1 MKKVLILL
9 STMLLAL
16 SCSKMADVPVV
27 DLAKLTADYEAR
39 DGETLTGIMDGN
51 YKITIAD
58 GATVTLK
65 NAVIYGVDDREYKWA
80 GITAL
85 GDATLV
91 LEENNI
97 VRGFDSSF
105 PGIFVPEGKTLTIT
119 GAGKLDVSGNGY
131 APGIGSEDEYGK
143 NCGNIVIQ
151 GGTIRATGGEYSA
164 GIGSGAGMSCGDITI
179 SGGTVTTLGGP
190 SAAGIGSGYHAKCGN
205 ISISGGFVTSRGGE
219 FAAGIGGGSGTDIDE
234 DVDTDTPSVCGNIT
248 ISGGTVMASGNSILS
263 ASGIGSGEG
272 NATCG
277 DILISGGTV
286 TAEGEH
292 DAAGIGTGARGSVGS
307 ITVTNGVTQVTVKK
321 VSDNAPHSIGGG
333 ADYTRIGTVTIG
345 GKVGPVSESPFVY
358 KPYDWNENR

>member
-9 STMLLAL
+9 SMMLLML
-16 SCSKMADVPVV
+16 SCGKMPDVPVV

-91 LEENNI
+91 LEGNNI
-97 VRGFDSSF
+97 VRGFESSF

-119 GAGKLDVSGNGY
+119 GAGKLDVSSNGY

-143 NCGNIVIQ
+143 NGGNIVVQ
-151 GGTIRATGGEYSA
+151 GGTIRATGGQYSA
-164 GIGSGAGMSCGDITI
+164 GIGSGCGMSCGDITI
-179 SGGTVTTLGGP
+179 SGGMVTALGGP

-205 ISISGGFVTSRGGE
+205 ISISGGSVKSRGGE
-219 FAAGIGGGSGTDIDE
+219 FAAGIGGGSGTDVDE
-234 DVDTDTPSVCGNIT
+234 DEDTETPSVCGNIT

-263 ASGIGSGEG
+263 AAGIGSGEG

-286 TAEGEH
+286 TAEGEC

-321 VSDNAPHSIGGG
+321 ASDSAPHSIGGG
-333 ADYTRIGTVTIG
+333 LDYKKLGTVTIG
-345 GKVGPVSESPFVY
+345 GKEGPVSESPFVY
-358 KPYDWNENR
+358 KP